1 LTAGKPDAATEAQR
15 EQDSSRRELIQR
27 LLGRGLVRCLKL
39 AELEVGGRA
48 VGVSGFGTD
57 PPDLSGSPIGP
68 ATPVRY
74 EALPSYCR
82 TEPRLALIHQT
93 LRRALH
99 LGAFRDDEGC
109 LAVDAFRLTNLP
121 CWARYPG
128 SVMQNIGS
136 ISSFCNCDCEFCFE
150 KDTRHSALALGRAQL
165 SLQEVDTRLRYY
177 DAEKRTG
184 LLPAARY
191 SLEPFA
197 NPRLMQILQRVRAAD
212 PNEPISFTTNGAML
226 TEEVVATLAE
236 LRPVMLAISL
246 NASNVEVRQRT
257 AGDRAPNGSQVA
269 MDSPA
274 LLRRYQIPFIGS
286 YVPWPSKP
294 LWDLEDTIRLVDEH
308 DGALARV
315 CLPSWAEW
323 THDEPPFETAPY
335 WREILATIDRV
346 RQEVSVP
353 VHIMPHM
360 FHLRTLRPVIQGTV
374 KNSPAAMAGLR
385 YGDLI
390 VAIEGEPV
398 HTRPET
404 EGRLYQR
411 VVTEEHDSTTLTI
424 ERDGKALQVAVSHC
438 TSPEQCGYPYSV
450 FVGARGR
457 RTWLGELGIFLPDGL
472 GLTDFVKLKTIV
484 ERHGGKRVL
493 LCVSALGEE
502 VLMEGLGLLG
512 DEAQFLD
519 RCDLYV
525 HRVMPR
531 YWGGN
536 VMLGDLWTTGDLV
549 EGVREWAELSDVRP
563 DVVIVPATFLGDG
576 GRDLL
581 DTPHVHI
588 GRSLDV
594 PVELLRCSR
603 ISL

>member
-1 LTAGKPDAATEAQR
+1 MTAGKPHAATEAQR
-15 EQDSSRRELIQR
+15 EEDSGRRELIER
-27 LLGRGLVRCLKL
+27 LLGRQLVRCLKL
-39 AELEVGGRA
+39 ADLEVGGRA
-48 VGVSGFGTD
+48 VCASEFGTD
-57 PPDLSGSPIGP
+57 PPHLSNSSGGP
-68 ATPVRY
+68 ETPVRY
-74 EALPSYCR
+74 EAVPSYCR

-93 LRRALH
+93 FRRALH
-99 LGAFRDDEGC
+99 LGVFADGGRS
-109 LAVDAFRLTNLP
+109 LAVDGFRLANLSS
-121 CWARYPG
+121 WAVYPG
-128 SVMQNIGS
+128 SAMANIGS

-177 DAEKRTG
+177 DAENHVG

-197 NPRLMQILQRVRAAD
+197 NPRLMQILQRVREAD
-212 PNEPISFTTNGAML
+212 PDEPISFTTNGAML
-226 TEEVVATLAE
+226 TEEIVARLAE
-236 LRPVMLAISL
+236 LRPILLTVSL
-246 NASNVEVRQRT
+246 NASNAEIRRRT

-294 LWDLEDTIRLVDEH
+294 LWDLENTLRLVDEH

-323 THDEPPFETAPY
+323 THDVPPFETEAY
-335 WREILATIDRV
+335 WEEILGVIERV
-346 RQEVSVP
+346 RRDVSVP

-360 FHLRTLRPVIQGTV
+360 VHLRTLRPVIQGTV

-411 VVTEEHDSTTLTI
+411 VVMEEHDFTTFTI
-424 ERDGKALQVAVSHC
+424 ERDGRALQVEVRHC
-438 TSPEQCGYPYSV
+438 TAPEQCGYPYSM
-450 FVGARGR
+450 FIGARGR

-472 GLTDFVKLKTIV
+472 GLTDFVKLKAIV
-484 ERHGGKRVL
+484 ERHEGKRVL

-536 VMLGDLWTTGDLV
+536 VMLGDLWTTGDLI
-549 EGVREWAELSDVRP
+549 EGVREWAEVSDVRP
-563 DVVIVPATFLGDG
+563 DVVIIPATFLGDG

-581 DTPHVHI
+581 DKPYLHI